1 MFISFSACRRI
12 LLPMI
17 LSHTKSLME
26 DKKEELEDCIL
37 VLSDVLD
44 VMYTRDYVS
53 LIQVDILKIGINWVE
68 GQWEVGIDR
77 VLELEKSL
85 V

>member
-1 MFISFSACRRI
+1 
-12 LLPMI
+12 MI

-44 VMYTRDYVS
+44 VMYTKDYVS
-53 LIQVDILKIGINWVE
+53 FILGWYFKDRDKLRE
-68 GQWEVGIDR
+68 GQWEGGIDR

>member
-1 MFISFSACRRI
+1 MFISFSECRRI

-44 VMYTRDYVS
+44 VMYTKDYVS
-53 LIQVDILKIGINWVE
+53 FILG
-68 GQWEVGIDR
+68 
-77 VLELEKSL
+77 
-85 V
+85 